1 MELDVTYQ
9 SFFAL
14 LRAGLWNRE
23 PEGDCFPLSPEV
35 WQRVYKLAC
44 KQTVE
49 GIVYDGILQLPEHYF
64 PPKQLLLNWVV
75 TVDSIEKKNKR
86 MNKAIAELSDFF
98 TKNGITAFL
107 MKGQGIAAC
116 YHNPLHRVC
125 GDIDLSFPDKKDFT
139 QACRLIMENSIEIEK
154 QAGFSVCYTWKDVL
168 IELHQF
174 FLDISNP
181 FLSNY
186 LCRLQQQEKVHSIY
200 LEVDGRKVLLPS
212 PVLTHVSVNTH
223 ILRHLLSFGISIRQL
238 CDSARV
244 CCMYH
249 NSKELHSL
257 KEIYGKSGI
266 YRWIQLLNNLLV
278 NYLGMPSTY
287 LPFPLMSQRKADMM
301 MKDILQSGSFG
312 YFGGPFSKETDEPQL
327 HRKRVWLHLSVRFF
341 RYVRYAPYEACW
353 FPIMHTWSHFKNWIA
368 K

>member
-23 PEGDCFPLSPEV
+23 PESDCFPLNPDV

-49 GIVYDGILQLPEHYF
+49 GIVYDGIIQLPEHCF

-75 TVDSIEKKNKR
+75 RVYSIEERNKQ
-86 MNKAIAELSDFF
+86 MNKVACEVSDFF
-98 TKNGITAFL
+98 KSNYIRAFL
-107 MKGQGIAAC
+107 MKGQGVAAC
-116 YHNPLHRVC
+116 YDNPLHRIC
-125 GDIDLSFPDKKDFT
+125 GDIDLSFPGKKNFDR
-139 QACRLIMENSIEIEK
+139 ACRLVKENNIEIEK
-154 QAGFSVCYTWKDVL
+154 QAGFSVCYTWKNVM

-181 FLSNY
+181 FLSGY
-186 LCRLQQQEKVHSIY
+186 LRRLLRQENEHSIY
-200 LEVDGRKVLLPS
+200 LEPEGRTILLPS
-212 PVLTHVSVNTH
+212 PVLTHLSVNTH
-223 ILRHLLSFGISIRQL
+223 ILRHLLAFGISIRQL

-244 CCMYH
+244 CCTYH
-249 NSKELHSL
+249 DKIEQQSL
-257 KEIYGKSGI
+257 KEIYGKLGI
-266 YRWIQLLNNLLV
+266 YRWIQLLNSVLV
-278 NYLGMPSTY
+278 NYLGMPEAY
-287 LPFPLMSQRKADMM
+287 LPFPLTPQRKADMM
-301 MKDILQSGSFG
+301 VKDILQSGSFG
-312 YFGGPFSKETDEPQL
+312 YFGSPFSKETDEPQL

-341 RYVRYAPYEACW
+341 CYVRYAPWEACW
-353 FPIMHTWSHFKNWIA
+353 FPIVHTWSHFKKWFA

>member
-1 MELDVTYQ
+1 MELNVTYQ
-9 SFFAL
+9 SFLTL

-23 PEGDCFPLSPEV
+23 PESDCFPLSPEV

-49 GIVYDGILQLPEHYF
+49 GIVYDGILRLPEHYF

-75 TVDSIEKKNKR
+75 RVYSIEERNKQV
-86 MNKAIAELSDFF
+86 NEIACDKYDFF
-98 TKNGITAFL
+98 KMHHMQAFL
-107 MKGQGIAAC
+107 MKGQGVAIC
-116 YHNPLHRVC
+116 YENPLHRMC
-125 GDIDLSFPDKKDFT
+125 GDIDLSFQDKKDFNR
-139 QACRLIMENSIEIEK
+139 ACRLVKENKIVIAK
-154 QAGFSVCYTWKDVL
+154 QAGFSACYTWKGVF

-181 FLSNY
+181 FLSHY
-186 LCRLQQQEKVHSIY
+186 LHRLQQQENDNSIFF
-200 LEVDGRKVLLPS
+200 EMNGRQVLLPS
-212 PVLTHVSVNTH
+212 PVLTHLSVNTH

-244 CCMYH
+244 YCMYH
-249 NSKELHSL
+249 NSIDRQSL
-257 KEIYGKSGI
+257 KEIYSKLHI
-266 YRWIQLLNNLLV
+266 YRWIQLLNSILV
-278 NYLGMPSTY
+278 KYLGMPEEY
-287 LPFPLMSQRKADMM
+287 LPFPLKPKQSADWM

-327 HRKRVWLHLSVRFF
+327 NRKHVWLHLSVRFF

-353 FPIMHTWSHFKNWIA
+353 FPIMHTYSHFKNWIT